1 MDFSNTIVS
10 IDTHVYAHRIQCNTA
25 KAGL

>member
-10 IDTHVYAHRIQCNTA
+10 IDTNVYAHRTQCYTA